1 MKEDVF
7 FGMPVTK
14 RDRKVFEIFDFEVVK
29 LNNCVD

>member
-7 FGMPVTK
+7 FGMPVIK

-29 LNNCVD
+29 TE